1 MKFLDKNRA
10 FVIIILG
17 DFEMLVNYD
26 TIKIAKALDDFYSA
40 TGINM
45 DLFRVDFSRVA
56 ERSHSK
62 NNRYCNAVQNTEV
75 GSHACNHSDIT
86 LLEKCRDTKT
96 FQMHVCHAGL
106 IDIAVPILYD
116 GEIIGYIIFGQMKNT
131 QNFKPLSDYITTLNL
146 NLPQMEHYFNEI
158 PVFDSNKIEGISSIA
173 TMLVKYI
180 LLENML
186 KPYYD
191 ETVQK
196 AINFINENLSDD
208 ISVHTIAKGI
218 GVSKNVIYRR
228 FHSFFN
234 CTVSEYINSLRVE
247 RACDLLLKSDMS
259 VEEISRTIGFTSASY
274 FSKTFK
280 RQKGLS
286 PFKYKKSFSK
296 NILTK

>member
-1 MKFLDKNRA
+1 
-10 FVIIILG
+10 
-17 DFEMLVNYD
+17 MLVNYD
-26 TIKIAKALDDFYSA
+26 TLKIAKALDDFYSA

-62 NNRYCNAVQNTEV
+62 NNRYCNAVQNTEI
-75 GSHACNHSDIT
+75 GSNSCHNSDIT
-86 LLEKCRDTKT
+86 LLEKCRDTKNI
-96 FQMHVCHAGL
+96 QMHICHAGL
-106 IDIAVPILYD
+106 IDIAVPILYND
-116 GEIIGYIIFGQMKNT
+116 SIIGYIIFGQMKNT
-131 QNFKPLSDYITTLNL
+131 QDFKPLSDYISKLGLNHFE
-146 NLPQMEHYFNEI
+146 MEGYFNEI

-196 AINFINENLSDD
+196 AITFINKNLSEN
-208 ISVHTIAKGI
+208 ISVHTIAKNI

-228 FHSFFN
+228 FHSYFN
-234 CTVSEYINSLRVE
+234 STVSEYINTMRVE
-247 RACDLLLKSDMS
+247 RACDMLVKTDMS
-259 VEEISRTIGFTSASY
+259 IEEISQSIGFTSASY

-280 RQKGLS
+280 KQKGLS

>member
-1 MKFLDKNRA
+1 
-10 FVIIILG
+10 
-17 DFEMLVNYD
+17 MLVNYD
-26 TIKIAKALDDFYSA
+26 TFKIGKALDDFYSA

-62 NNRYCNAVQNTEV
+62 NNRYCNAVQNTEI
-75 GSHACNHSDIT
+75 GSISCHNSDIT
-86 LLEKCRDTKT
+86 LLEKCRDTKVV
-96 FQMHVCHAGL
+96 QMHVCHAGL

-116 GEIIGYIIFGQMKNT
+116 DSIIGYIIFGQMKNT
-131 QNFKPLSDYITTLNL
+131 QDFAPLCDYISKLNL
-146 NLPQMEHYFNEI
+146 NLPEMEGYFNEI
-158 PVFDSNKIEGISSIA
+158 PVFDSDKIAGISSIA

-196 AINFINENLSDD
+196 AINYINENLSED
-208 ISVHTIAKGI
+208 ISVHTIAKNI

-228 FHSFFN
+228 FHSYFN
-234 CTVSEYINSLRVE
+234 CTVSEYINSVRVE
-247 RACDLLLKSDMS
+247 RACDLLLKSDMTI
-259 VEEISRTIGFTSASY
+259 EEISQTIGFTSASY

-280 RQKGLS
+280 KEKGLS
-286 PFKYKKSFSK
+286 PYKYKKSFSQQ
-296 NILTK
+296 